1 MTDLPASSPSP
12 EPDGARA
19 LSEQLSARLR
29 ALRAGRGFTQDQV
42 AQRLRCHES
51 AVSRWESGS
60 RVPNVVDLI
69 GLSELYS
76 VSVDELLGRDRQ
88 YVAAGAALVDLAL
101 LEDLGAARSVEDF
114 DAKIEQR
121 ASQAV
126 WLPVPDGSAVMP
138 VAEAMQLAREV
149 AEKFASSRYVDRL
162 FRPRG

>member
-1 MTDLPASSPSP
+1 M
-12 EPDGARA
+12 
-19 LSEQLSARLR
+19 
-29 ALRAGRGFTQDQV
+29 
-42 AQRLRCHES
+42 
-51 AVSRWESGS
+51 SRWESGS